1 MSRLSERS
9 EWFDEPITVRIGWSE
24 DEGGAGGAGGG
35 EEEEEEDGGQI
46 QRPFA

>member
-9 EWFDEPITVRIGWSE
+9 LWFDEPITVRIGWSE
-24 DEGGAGGAGGG
+24 DEGGAAGGG